1 MRIIYKWFHV
11 LHSATLNM
19 QQVKQAEKEEW
30 KNKTLATTII
40 SYQFHVSLSHVTRK
54 TFMGKKKKEKAIEN
68 QIITVPFIVL
78 PFTTAD
84 AKLVVRGK
92 EICCWVLRKGLW

>member
-11 LHSATLNM
+11 

-40 SYQFHVSLSHVTRK
+40 SYQLHISQSHVTRK
-54 TFMGKKKKEKAIEN
+54 TFMRSKKKK
-68 QIITVPFIVL
+68 
-78 PFTTAD
+78 
-84 AKLVVRGK
+84 
-92 EICCWVLRKGLW
+92 KGN